1 MSIETGA
8 NVGTKSDA
16 GIAGLG
22 IPLFLTTLSALLLEL
37 SLTRLFSV
45 VLFYH
50 YAFLAISLAVLGLAS
65 GGIIARLL
73 PRNLAPREH
82 RSLMSKVCMA
92 SAVALIPALAFA
104 LDTNVWLVTT
114 WETAVRLAMLF
125 ALFLIPFGLA
135 GFVIASTLVAGSRRI
150 ASLYFYDLLGGSLGC
165 LLFVPVMAALG
176 GPNAV
181 LTVALL
187 WAVTAVVWAASSRSL
202 KVFAG
207 SFLLCVA
214 IVALI
219 GVNRDGAIFD
229 VRFMRGKPVGDEL
242 FVRWNSFS
250 RVSVQRDDNDPD
262 RLWILI
268 DGGAGTWLSD
278 SDVDVL
284 ARRSRAGLARTGPD
298 VAFWLRR
305 PERSLVIG
313 SGGGIDVV
321 RAMLAGSAR
330 TTAVEINPII
340 ARDVMLGEFRQR
352 SHDLYA
358 RPDVE
363 LLVEDGRSFVRRT
376 AERFDVIQLSQV
388 DTWASSAAGSYTL
401 TEGYLYTVEAF
412 EDYLARLT
420 EGGLLSVTR
429 WEFSRPR
436 ETLRLAAVALA
447 ALERRGVERPSDHLM
462 VILENMNP
470 DGTMRMGT
478 VIVGESPFATAQ
490 LEAVRERARATEMTL
505 AFAPNASPGDSVFAA
520 LVGANPRDDFFRRY
534 PFNVAP
540 VYDDSPFF
548 FFMGRWSN
556 TFKDL
561 FTFDPSGDSVN
572 TGAQFLLV
580 AVLILAALAVGL
592 FLFAPLLFYGRAVP
606 LGRHVAPFLGFCV
619 AVGLGYIIVEISM
632 IHRFIVF
639 LGQPVYSLT
648 VVVFTFLLSSSLGS
662 RFSEMIAEKRLAARV
677 QVVVTGIVVLL
688 IAYAVFLPWLT
699 RQLQAEPTQVK
710 LMVVG
715 GVIFPLGFLMGM
727 PFPSALRLAAATQ
740 EHLIEWLWA
749 VNAAATVLG
758 SVLAIFVFVIL
769 GITWATVLGSVA
781 YFTCVI
787 FLASMRYAPAAE
799 RLSLSARR
807 ALESA
812 AIRS

>member
-1 MSIETGA
+1 MSKEA
-8 NVGTKSDA
+8 AAEVVTKKYA

-22 IPLFLTTLSALLLEL
+22 FPLFLTTLSALLLEL

-73 PRNLAPREH
+73 PRNIAPREH
-82 RSLMSKVCMA
+82 RSLMSKVCMGA
-92 SAVALIPALAFA
+92 AVALIPALAFA

-114 WETAVRLAMLF
+114 WETAVRLGLLF

-165 LLFVPVMAALG
+165 LLFVPVMATLG

-207 SFLLCVA
+207 SFVLCAA

-250 RVSVQRDDNDPD
+250 RVSVQRDDNNPD

-278 SDVDVL
+278 SDLDGM
-284 ARRSRAGLARTGPD
+284 ARRRSLARTGPD
-298 VAFWLRR
+298 VAFWLRQ

-321 RAMLAGSAR
+321 RAMMAGSER
-330 TTAVEINPII
+330 TTAVEINPLI
-340 ARDVMLGEFRQR
+340 ARDVMLGEFREH

-363 LLVEDGRSFVRRT
+363 LVVEDGRSFVRRT

-436 ETLRLAAVALA
+436 ETLRVAAVALA

-462 VILENMNP
+462 VILENM
-470 DGTMRMGT
+470 DAEGLMRMGT
-478 VIVGESPFATAQ
+478 VIVGETPFSPQ
-490 LEAVRERARATEMTL
+490 QVEAVRQRTRATVMKL
-505 AFAPNASPGDSVFAA
+505 AFAPHAPAGDSVFAA
-520 LVGANPRDDFFRRY
+520 LIGASPDDDFFDSY
-534 PFNVAP
+534 AFNVAP

-548 FFMGRWSN
+548 FFMGRWSH

-592 FLFAPLLFYGRAVP
+592 FLFAPLLFYGRGVP
-606 LGRHVAPFLGFCV
+606 LGRRVTPFLGFCV
-619 AVGLGYIIVEISM
+619 AVGLAYIVVEISM

-699 RQLQAEPTQVK
+699 QQLQAEPTQVK